1 MDNHLGIVLLRIK
14 QKRKRTACGTAALW
28 ERLDRSTIITSARSR
43 TVRAYN
49 VSNAYTKHR
58 THVTT
63 AHNEETTVHRAKRNG
78 EQALPG
84 DGLGPGSV
92 THHQRERR
100 APFKRSLLPPGSAP
114 LKWTSTGTSA
124 WRARRVDLT
133 RLASAATTGAATR
146 ARVPRVGTAAE
157 SFPVRRAACVSMDAA
172 ALLG

>member
-1 MDNHLGIVLLRIK
+1 MRRRYSD
-14 QKRKRTACGTAALW
+14 
-28 ERLDRSTIITSARSR
+28 E
-43 TVRAYN
+43 VRAACARF
-49 VSNAYTKHR
+49 VRFAAVR
-58 THVTT
+58 G
-63 AHNEETTVHRAKRNG
+63 R
-78 EQALPG
+78 L
-84 DGLGPGSV
+84 GLGSV